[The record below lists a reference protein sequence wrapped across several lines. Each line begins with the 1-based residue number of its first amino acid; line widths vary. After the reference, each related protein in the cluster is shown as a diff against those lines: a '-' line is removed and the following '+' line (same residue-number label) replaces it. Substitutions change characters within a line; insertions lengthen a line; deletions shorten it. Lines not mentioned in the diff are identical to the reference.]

1 MVSFCFYNR
10 NVKCAYWFVIN
21 SEPKK
26 NNLKIGTDGNPFS
39 LSHQLYFAKNIFAN
53 TQMLYCHVNMVT
65 GYPAH
70 QLSLNIKL

>member
-1 MVSFCFYNR
+1 MCLLVCYKF
-10 NVKCAYWFVIN
+10 WT
-21 SEPKK
+21 KK
-26 NNLKIGTDGNPFS
+26 KKLKIGTDRNPFS

-70 QLSLNIKL
+70 QLSLNIKLWMCK